1 MQTKRGVALSDCRVR
16 ASPDAFHST
25 PKIRKR
31 EVVPVNQGF
40 LCRANLCAAAR
51 RRPNCTA
58 AISARPCERGVLI
71 FVQKSKLETAML
83 IYVEDKSEIKRA
95 QNRLERTLRKHFS
108 TKSKKDI
115 GYPGGRVRQ
124 AEVFTDGRY
133 WFRSADLIARQ
144 AAHPRRLNWFGRYS
158 DRPGTGI
165 IVEINVAY
173 EGRDA
178 QAAGFFARDSETGI
192 TYLMHS
198 GRVGGGTNGVGKTS
212 FRTFSREPPI
222 KVLDSRGNSR
232 DGLVVMPI
240 QGNAANRS
248 GLRYVGIVENFKR
261 AVRNG
266 EIQTP
271 EFQRKQKQYEDF
283 YSEGRGRRRGKRSS
297 KIDYLSRHGE
307 IVDTLFKWRQ
317 LSPLPLKGRL
327 VKDQLIDLGVA
338 VGPNLREVFEVKT
351 NTTRQTFYTALGQL
365 MVHGRSI
372 RCRKVMAL
380 PHDEDLPDDLA
391 KAIRLLGIELIRFKL
406 SDRGITIK

>member
-1 MQTKRGVALSDCRVR
+1 
-16 ASPDAFHST
+16 
-25 PKIRKR
+25 
-31 EVVPVNQGF
+31 
-40 LCRANLCAAAR
+40 
-51 RRPNCTA
+51 
-58 AISARPCERGVLI
+58 
-71 FVQKSKLETAML
+71 ML

-133 WFRSADLIARQ
+133 WFRSADLIARRT
-144 AAHPRRLNWFGRYS
+144 AHPRRHNWFGRYS
-158 DRPGTGI
+158 DRSGTGI

-173 EGRDA
+173 EGHDA

-198 GRVGGGTNGVGKTS
+198 GRVGGGTKGVGKTYFHT
-212 FRTFSREPPI
+212 FRREPPI
-222 KVLDSRGNSR
+222 KVLDSRGNTR
-232 DGLVVMPI
+232 GGLIVMPI

-248 GLRYVGIVENFKR
+248 ALRYVGIVENFKR
-261 AVRNG
+261 AVKNG

-271 EFQRKQKQYEDF
+271 EFQREQKQYEDF
-283 YSEGRGRRRGKRSS
+283 YSEGHGRRRGKRSS

-307 IVDTLFKWRQ
+307 IVDALFKWRQ

-338 VGPNLREVFEVKT
+338 VGPNLLEVFEVKT
-351 NTTRQTFYTALGQL
+351 NATRQTFYTALGQL

-391 KAIRLLGIELIRFKL
+391 KAIGLLGIELVRFKL
-406 SDRGITIK
+406 SDRGVTIK